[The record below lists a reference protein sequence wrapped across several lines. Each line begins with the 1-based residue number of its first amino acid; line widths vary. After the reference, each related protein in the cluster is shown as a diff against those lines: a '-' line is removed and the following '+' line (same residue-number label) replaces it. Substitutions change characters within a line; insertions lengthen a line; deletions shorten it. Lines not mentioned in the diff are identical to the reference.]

1 MQMNKILFISRLLRE
16 RDKFELLV
24 NRVGF
29 ARRLTLKG
37 VVGKWS
43 VKDILAHILTY
54 EQFMADRMEEIS
66 RGEIY
71 LPSKTQNALDE
82 FLEEY
87 GYPDFGSPLLDEESP
102 NAWVIEKYRNVSLE
116 DIVTQELNAFASI
129 VSLLETMRESTIEQH
144 NLYDRIAT
152 NTYKHYREHIRDIR
166 RWLAV
171 NAADS
176 KNS

>member
-1 MQMNKILFISRLLRE
+1 MNKSLFLPRLLRE

-43 VKDILAHILTY
+43 VKDILAHILSY
-54 EQFMADRMEEIS
+54 EQFMADRMDEIS
-66 RGEIY
+66 RGETY

-82 FLEEY
+82 FLDEY
-87 GYPDFGSPLLDEESP
+87 GYPDFDSPLLDGDHP
-102 NAWVIEKYRNVSLE
+102 NDWIVDKYRNVSLE

-129 VSLLETMRESTIEQH
+129 VSLLETMSESTIEQH
-144 NLYDRIAT
+144 NLYDRIAS
-152 NTYKHYREHIRDIR
+152 NTYKHYREHSRDIR
-166 RWLAV
+166 SWLAV
-171 NAADS
+171 NAANS

>member
-1 MQMNKILFISRLLRE
+1 MYKKLFISRLLRE
-16 RDKFELLV
+16 RDKFEVLV

-29 ARRLTLKG
+29 VRRLTLKG

-43 VKDILAHILTY
+43 VKDILAHILAY
-54 EQFMADRMEEIS
+54 EQFMADRMEELS
-66 RGEIY
+66 RGEVY

-87 GYPDFGSPLLDEESP
+87 GYPDFGSPLLDVDGP
-102 NAWVIEKYRNVSLE
+102 NEWVVEKYRNVSLE
-116 DIVTQELNAFASI
+116 DIITQELNAFASI
-129 VSLLETMRESTIEQH
+129 VSLLESMSETTIEQH
-144 NLYDRIAT
+144 NLYDRIAN

-171 NAADS
+171 NAANS

>member
-1 MQMNKILFISRLLRE
+1 MYKKLFISRLLRE

-54 EQFMADRMEEIS
+54 EQFMADRMEELS
-66 RGEIY
+66 RGEVY
-71 LPSKTQNALDE
+71 VPSKTQNALDE

-87 GYPDFGSPLLDEESP
+87 GYPDFGSPLLDVDGP
-102 NAWVIEKYRNVSLE
+102 NEWVVEKYRNVSLE
-116 DIVTQELNAFASI
+116 DIIIQELNAFASI
-129 VSLLETMRESTIEQH
+129 VSLLDSMSETTIEQH
-144 NLYDRIAT
+144 NLYDRIAN
-152 NTYKHYREHIRDIR
+152 NTYKHYREHSRDIR

-171 NAADS
+171 NAANS